1 MFIKRRFWRL
11 RAQFRNYSTNF
22 WVLILATFVDRLG
35 GAILFP
41 FFTLYITTKFE
52 VGMTTVGVLF
62 GVFSITSLIGN
73 TIGGALTD
81 RLGRKSM
88 LIFGLVMSAVSSLW
102 MGLVDELQLFFL
114 GAVVVGLFA
123 NVGGPAQQAMV
134 ADLLPEEQRA
144 EGFAILRITANLAV
158 AIGPAIGGF
167 LAAINYLYLFVTDAV
182 TSTIVAIGIFFIL
195 PETAIILKGRKR
207 ESMAQTFGGYSKPLT
222 DGFFLLFMLAST
234 LMGIVYIQMNSTL
247 AVYLRDIHS
256 INERGFGWIM
266 TLNASMVVF
275 LQYATTRRM
284 RGRDDFKVMAAG
296 TLLYALGFSMY
307 GFVSDYSLFLFAMVI
322 ITIGEMMIAP
332 VTQATV
338 ARIAPA
344 TMRGRYM
351 AVYSYTWIVSGAV
364 GPYLAGLIFD
374 APSIASQW
382 VWYAAGL
389 VGLASAGL
397 FLFLPIYESRR
408 AEAQPLSAD

>member
-1 MFIKRRFWRL
+1 MFIKKRFWRL

-22 WVLILATFVDRLG
+22 WILILVTFVDRLG

-41 FFTLYITTKFE
+41 FFTLYITSKFD
-52 VGMTTVGVLF
+52 VGMTTVGILF
-62 GVFSITSLIGN
+62 GVFSITSLVGN

-88 LIFGLVMSAVSSLW
+88 LIFGLVMSATSSLW
-102 MGLVDELQLFFL
+102 MGLVDDLQLFFF

-182 TSTIVAIGIFFIL
+182 TSTVVAIAIFFIL

-234 LMGIVYIQMNSTL
+234 LMGVVYIQMNSTL

-256 INERGFGWIM
+256 VSERGFGWIM

-275 LQYATTRRM
+275 LQYATTRRF
-284 RGRDDFKVMAAG
+284 RGYDDFKVMASG

-307 GFVSDYSLFLFAMVI
+307 GFVSDYSMFLFAMVI

-351 AVYSYTWIVSGAV
+351 AVYSYTWIVSGAI

-374 APSIASQW
+374 SAVIGSQW
-382 VWYAAGL
+382 LWYAAGL
-389 VGLASAGL
+389 VGLVSAGL
-397 FLFLPIYESRR
+397 FLFLPVYEARR
-408 AEAQPLSAD
+408 SDAQPASAD